1 MKGRYHPIKRNTP
14 EKTFLSNYKN
24 KNWGANMLVKTTRNS
39 LNHEQTIANVLNSSV
54 ILLLS
59 PEFNFVLKDLSRS

>member
-1 MKGRYHPIKRNTP
+1 
-14 EKTFLSNYKN
+14 
-24 KNWGANMLVKTTRNS
+24 MLVKTTRNS